1 MITAIIYL
9 KNISDKNK
17 NVRMILWDTIIEYG
31 KHSPTNPHT
40 YTHTHTH
47 DTYTFKYIII
57 LVNS

>member
-31 KHSPTNPHT
+31 KHSPTNSHT
-40 YTHTHTH
+40 HIHTHMTHTHLN
-47 DTYTFKYIII
+47 I
-57 LVNS
+57 LLYQ

>member
-40 YTHTHTH
+40 HIHTHMTHTHLN
-47 DTYTFKYIII
+47 I
-57 LVNS
+57 LLY